1 MISRRAFLPLLFAPA
16 IIKVATLMPV
26 SSRHVE
32 GLGKYK
38 SIIEVDE
45 QGWTNI
51 LTQERDPRFIMMPV
65 LIRGEGVIW
74 GAHFK
79 QDTIG

>member
-1 MISRRAFLPLLFAPA
+1 MLTRRAFLPLLAMPA
-16 IIKVATLMPV
+16 IIKVSALMPV
-26 SSRHVE
+26 SSRNVD

-51 LTQERDPRFIMMPV
+51 ITQERDPRFIMMPV

-79 QDTIG
+79 QDTIV